1 MARNR
6 EGVLVLVAGYDGRV
20 SGGSVAHLFQAMREH
35 KIERDLNRHGLDASL
50 RLTDMIVLH
59 ARGVRMSRGCHALRD
74 MRSEE

>member
-6 EGVLVLVAGYDGRV
+6 EGVLVLVAGYD
-20 SGGSVAHLFQAMREH
+20 SKISGSVAHLFQATRKH

-50 RLTDMIVLH
+50 RLTDMIALH